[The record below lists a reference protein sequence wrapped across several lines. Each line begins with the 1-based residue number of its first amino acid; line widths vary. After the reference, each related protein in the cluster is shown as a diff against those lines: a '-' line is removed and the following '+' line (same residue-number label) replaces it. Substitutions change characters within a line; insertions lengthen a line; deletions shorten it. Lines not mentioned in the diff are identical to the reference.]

1 MAKVSEHYRSM
12 SAGVD
17 LASPEASIDEVIAN
31 VSRDPASRSIFV
43 VDAGQRLLG
52 IISAR
57 QILAVLGGKYSKDFS
72 FGQTRELLATRAIDL
87 MEVPYWVSPT
97 DDLEKGLRLAV
108 QHDLQDI
115 PVVQDGRV
123 IGNLDCLEIIIGCN
137 PTRSDSD

>member
-17 LASPEASIDEVIAN
+17 LASPEASIDEVIAS
-31 VSRDPASRSIFV
+31 VSRDPASRSVFV
-43 VDAGQRLLG
+43 VDAERRLLG

-72 FGQTRELLATRAIDL
+72 FGQTRELLATHAIDL

-97 DDLEKGLRLAV
+97 DDLEEGLRLAV
-108 QHDLQDI
+108 QHELQDI
-115 PVVQDGRV
+115 PVVEDGRV
-123 IGNLDCLEIIIGCN
+123 VGNLDCLEIITGSR
-137 PTRSDSD
+137 PARSGKD